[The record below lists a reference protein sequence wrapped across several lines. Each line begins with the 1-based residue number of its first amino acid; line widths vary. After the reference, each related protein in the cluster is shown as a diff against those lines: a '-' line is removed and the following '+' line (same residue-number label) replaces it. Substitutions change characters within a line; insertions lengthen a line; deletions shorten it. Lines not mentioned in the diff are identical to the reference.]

1 MLDKLS
7 VSGFTYH
14 CTHELSLS
22 LPPHHI
28 FLLSQLDCQSCFGFV
43 FSGKK
48 LQNSP
53 LLIACIFHWMWHSH
67 LFFLLTFRL
76 IIHALLYFIWTVIFH
91 FFQWDT
97 ELINLLW
104 NLSCHTWLPPS
115 IYICTYICK
124 IMQCGSNFARITA
137 AESCPVWPCS
147 VHRWFTASYKY
158 ADIKI
163 QEETVN
169 PMEQGR
175 QETSSDDQRI

>member
-1 MLDKLS
+1 MGLPTTAPTNSHSLYLPIIFS
-7 VSGFTYH
+7 CCHSLTVSPA
-14 CTHELSLS
+14 LVL
-22 LPPHHI
+22 
-28 FLLSQLDCQSCFGFV
+28 
-43 FSGKK
+43 FSRGKK